1 METASLPTLI
11 FLALTSGLLTIA
23 APCILSLLPVML
35 GSALGQH
42 RLRPLFIVLGLVSS
56 FTVFGLIFASFTT
69 FLGLDRKQFRQLA
82 VWMIFL
88 FGLALLFPRVYDAV
102 VSHLRSG
109 WSAVKLNLRGGQLPP
124 AKPPRTTAGL
134 RGAYVLGASMG
145 LAWVPCAGPI
155 LGVIFTVAALQQAYG
170 TAALLFFTYALG
182 AGVPLLVIG
191 YGGNWIAAKTR
202 TLASHAETLRK
213 VAGAIL
219 TVMGFLMIT
228 QLDRRLE
235 ISAFNLFPNTAEIED
250 RILQRQLRGS
260 EMPPLVNP
268 AEKMPVLPR
277 RN

>member
-1 METASLPTLI
+1 MPDASLVSLLV
-11 FLALTSGLLTIA
+11 LALVSGLLTIA

-35 GSALGQH
+35 GSALGQN

-69 FLGLDRKQFRQLA
+69 FLGLDRTQFRQLA
-82 VWMIFL
+82 VWLIFL
-88 FGLALLFPRVYDAV
+88 FGLALLLPRTYDSL
-102 VSHLRSG
+102 VSELRSG
-109 WSAVKLNLRGGQLPP
+109 WSALKLKVSGGQLPP
-124 AKPPRTTAGL
+124 PRPPRSRTGL
-134 RGAYVLGASMG
+134 RGAYMLGASMG

-155 LGVIFTVAALQQAYG
+155 LGLIFTVAASQQEYG
-170 TAALLFFTYALG
+170 TAALLFLTYALG

-191 YGGNWIAAKTR
+191 YGGNWIATKTR
-202 TLASHAETLRK
+202 ALASQAEMLRK

-260 EMPPLVNP
+260 EMPPLVDP

-277 RN
+277 RK